1 MRNFLYACILFLS
14 TDAFAQDST
23 RTKYVDRQNTIE
35 AIRMSSAKKSNY
47 AKQIDSLMRISFK
60 RGLFNGNV
68 LVARDSKIIYQKSF
82 GFTDELKQ
90 NALNSR
96 SIFNIG
102 SIAKEF
108 NAVAIMILVER
119 GSLNLDDK
127 LSRFNMGLPKWSE
140 KVTVRHLINYAS
152 GIPPI
157 ESGLTPVYDEDAWK
171 ILRSNEDLLFEPGTS
186 YRYDNGNVFLQ
197 RRIIEKVTGL
207 SFEEFVIKNIVKPLK
222 MFNAVFDPKP
232 GHKNRTSCYDVKNI
246 RCPELKFI
254 SGWLWVDIDDLYKW
268 VEAMNSN
275 KIISK
280 KSFQTLLENPYAKD
294 EGGSLGRYLEKEELQ
309 RHNGVSY
316 KFESIFLNDLKENV
330 TIILLSNNLNRVWE
344 LGYTIHNL
352 MLGKGYEIP
361 KKSIYQT
368 IRTEALND
376 IVKAIQSYYRLKA
389 NAGEEY
395 SFKNPSELNRL
406 GYELLRLGKNNES
419 IAIFELATT
428 EFPNNANLFDSLGE
442 AYYTNKQYDLA
453 LKSYNMAIGLGEATG
468 SSKKMTEKIRSIN

>member
-1 MRNFLYACILFLS
+1 MRNFLYTCIILLS

-23 RTKYVDRQNTIE
+23 STKYVDSQNEMATIKKS
-35 AIRMSSAKKSNY
+35 IAKKSNY
-47 AKQIDSLMRISFK
+47 AKQIDLLMKTSFE
-60 RGLFNGNV
+60 RDLFNGNV
-68 LVARDSKIIYQKSF
+68 LVAKDGEIIYQKSL

-90 NALNSR
+90 NSLNRQSV
-96 SIFNIG
+96 FNIG

-157 ESGLTPVYDEDAWK
+157 ESGLSPISDDDAWK
-171 ILRSNEDLLFEPGTS
+171 ILRSKENLLFEPGTS

-197 RRIIEKVTGL
+197 RRIIEKVSGL
-207 SFEEFVIKNIVKPLK
+207 SFEEFVMKNIVKPLK
-222 MFNAVFDPKP
+222 MCNAVFDPKP
-232 GHKNRTSCYDVKNI
+232 SHKNRTSCYDMENV

-254 SGWLWVDIDDLYKW
+254 SGWLWVDINDLYKW
-268 VEAMNSN
+268 VDGMNSN

-316 KFESIFLNDLKENV
+316 KFESIFLNDMKERV
-330 TIILLSNNLNRVWE
+330 IIILLSNNLNQVWD
-344 LGYTIHNL
+344 LGYTIHKL
-352 MLGKGYEIP
+352 MLGKAYEIP
-361 KKSIYQT
+361 KKSIYQA
-368 IRTEALND
+368 IRTEALENVD
-376 IVKAIQSYYRLKA
+376 RAIQLYYRLKA
-389 NAGEEY
+389 NCGADY
-395 SFKNPSELNRL
+395 SFSNPNELNRL
-406 GYELLRLGKNNES
+406 GYELLRLGKNSKS
-419 IAIFELATT
+419 IAIFKLATA

-453 LKSYNMAIGLGEATG
+453 LKSYNMAISLGEETG
-468 SSKKMTEKIRSIN
+468 SSKKMAEKIKSIN